1 METIINQLA
10 SNPVY
15 FAVAIVFALVILFG
29 VIKKL
34 IKLVIF
40 SAVIFAIWIAYLFY
54 TDKEIPTTIQEAKES
69 IIETIDRGKETID
82 RSKQKGE
89 EILEKKVGEQIDKIF
104 NSD

>member
-40 SAVIFAIWIAYLFY
+40 SAVVFAIWIVYLVY

-69 IIETIDRGKETID
+69 IIETIDRGK
-82 RSKQKGE
+82 QKGE
-89 EILEKKVGEQIDKIF
+89 ELLEKKVGEQIDKIF

>member
-40 SAVIFAIWIAYLFY
+40 SAVVFAIWIAYLVY

-69 IIETIDRGKETID
+69 IIETIDMG
-82 RSKQKGE
+82 KQKGE
-89 EILEKKVGEQIDKIF
+89 ELLEKKVGEQIDKIF

>member
-40 SAVIFAIWIAYLFY
+40 SAVVFAIWIAYLVY

-69 IIETIDRGKETID
+69 IIETIDKG
-82 RSKQKGE
+82 KQKGE
-89 EILEKKVGEQIDKIF
+89 ELLEKKVGEQIDKIF

>member
-15 FAVAIVFALVILFG
+15 FAVAVVFVLVILFG

-40 SAVIFAIWIAYLFY
+40 SAVVFAIWIAYLVY

-69 IIETIDRGKETID
+69 IIETIDKG
-82 RSKQKGE
+82 KQKGE
-89 EILEKKVGEQIDKIF
+89 ELLEKKVGEQVDKIF

>member
-40 SAVIFAIWIAYLFY
+40 SVVIFAIWIAYLVY

-69 IIETIDRGKETID
+69 ILETIDRGK
-82 RSKQKGE
+82 QKGE
-89 EILEKKVGEQIDKIF
+89 ELLEKKVGEQVDKIF

>member
-40 SAVIFAIWIAYLFY
+40 SAVVFAIWIAYLVY

-69 IIETIDRGKETID
+69 ILETIDRGK
-82 RSKQKGE
+82 QKGE
-89 EILEKKVGEQIDKIF
+89 ELLEKKVGEQIDKIF

>member
-40 SAVIFAIWIAYLFY
+40 SAVVFAIWIAYLVY

-69 IIETIDRGKETID
+69 IIETIDRGK
-82 RSKQKGE
+82 QKGE
-89 EILEKKVGEQIDKIF
+89 ELLEKKVGEQIDKIF

>member
-34 IKLVIF
+34 IKLAIF
-40 SAVIFAIWIAYLFY
+40 SAVVFAIWIAYLVN

-69 IIETIDRGKETID
+69 IIETIDRGK
-82 RSKQKGE
+82 QKGE
-89 EILEKKVGEQIDKIF
+89 ELLEKKVGEQIDKIF

>member
-40 SAVIFAIWIAYLFY
+40 SAVVFAIWIAYLVY

-69 IIETIDRGKETID
+69 IIETIDRGK
-82 RSKQKGE
+82 QKGE
-89 EILEKKVGEQIDKIF
+89 ELLEKKVGEQVDKIF

>member
-15 FAVAIVFALVILFG
+15 FAVAVVFVMVILFG

-40 SAVIFAIWIAYLFY
+40 SAVVFAIWIAYLVY

-69 IIETIDRGKETID
+69 FIETID

-89 EILEKKVGEQIDKIF
+89 ELLEKKVGEQIDKIF

>member
-15 FAVAIVFALVILFG
+15 FAVAVVFVLVILFG

-40 SAVIFAIWIAYLFY
+40 SAVVFAIWIAYLVY

-69 IIETIDRGKETID
+69 IIETIDRGK
-82 RSKQKGE
+82 QKGE
-89 EILEKKVGEQIDKIF
+89 ELLEKKVGEQIDKIF

>member
-15 FAVAIVFALVILFG
+15 FAVAVVFVLVILFG

-40 SAVIFAIWIAYLFY
+40 SAVVFAIWIAYLVY

-69 IIETIDRGKETID
+69 IIETIDMG
-82 RSKQKGE
+82 KQKGE
-89 EILEKKVGEQIDKIF
+89 ELLEKKVGEQIDKIF

>member
-40 SAVIFAIWIAYLFY
+40 SAVVFAIWIAYLVY

-69 IIETIDRGKETID
+69 ILETIDRGK
-82 RSKQKGE
+82 QKGE
-89 EILEKKVGEQIDKIF
+89 ELLEKKVGEQLDKIF

>member
-15 FAVAIVFALVILFG
+15 FAVAVVFVLVILFG

-40 SAVIFAIWIAYLFY
+40 SAVVFAIWIAYLVY

-69 IIETIDRGKETID
+69 ILETIDRGK
-82 RSKQKGE
+82 QKGE
-89 EILEKKVGEQIDKIF
+89 ELLEKKVGEEIDKIF

>member
-29 VIKKL
+29 LIKKL

-40 SAVIFAIWIAYLFY
+40 SAVVFAIWIAYLVY

-69 IIETIDRGKETID
+69 IIETIDRGK
-82 RSKQKGE
+82 QKGE
-89 EILEKKVGEQIDKIF
+89 ELLEKKVGEQIDKIF

>member
-15 FAVAIVFALVILFG
+15 FAVAVVFVLVILFG

-40 SAVIFAIWIAYLFY
+40 SAVVFAIWIAYLVY

-69 IIETIDRGKETID
+69 IIETIDMG
-82 RSKQKGE
+82 KQKGE
-89 EILEKKVGEQIDKIF
+89 ELLEKKVGEQVDKIF

>member
-40 SAVIFAIWIAYLFY
+40 SAVVFAIWIAYLVY

-69 IIETIDRGKETID
+69 IIETIDRGK
-82 RSKQKGE
+82 QKGE
-89 EILEKKVGEQIDKIF
+89 ELLEKKVGEQLDKIF

>member
-15 FAVAIVFALVILFG
+15 FAVAIVFALVIIFG

-40 SAVIFAIWIAYLFY
+40 SAVVFAIWIAYLVY

-69 IIETIDRGKETID
+69 ILETIDRGK
-82 RSKQKGE
+82 QKGE
-89 EILEKKVGEQIDKIF
+89 ELLEKKVGEQIDKIF

>member
-15 FAVAIVFALVILFG
+15 FAVAVVFVLVILFG
-29 VIKKL
+29 AIKKL

-40 SAVIFAIWIAYLFY
+40 SAVVFAIWIAYLVY

-69 IIETIDRGKETID
+69 IIETIDRGK
-82 RSKQKGE
+82 QKGE
-89 EILEKKVGEQIDKIF
+89 ELLEKKVGEQIDKIF

>member
-15 FAVAIVFALVILFG
+15 FAVAVVFVLVILFG

-40 SAVIFAIWIAYLFY
+40 SAVVFAIWIAYLVY

-69 IIETIDRGKETID
+69 IIETIDMG
-82 RSKQKGE
+82 KQKGE
-89 EILEKKVGEQIDKIF
+89 KLLEKKVGEQIDKIF

>member
-10 SNPVY
+10 RNPVY

-29 VIKKL
+29 VFKKL

-40 SAVIFAIWIAYLFY
+40 SAVVFAIWIAYLVY

-69 IIETIDRGKETID
+69 IIETIDRGK
-82 RSKQKGE
+82 QKGE
-89 EILEKKVGEQIDKIF
+89 ELLEKKVGEQIDKIF

>member
-15 FAVAIVFALVILFG
+15 FAVAVVFVLVILFG

-40 SAVIFAIWIAYLFY
+40 SAVVFAIWIAYLVY

-69 IIETIDRGKETID
+69 IIETIDRGK
-82 RSKQKGE
+82 QKGE
-89 EILEKKVGEQIDKIF
+89 ELLEKKVGEQLDKIF

>member
-15 FAVAIVFALVILFG
+15 FAVAVVFVLVILFG

-40 SAVIFAIWIAYLFY
+40 SAVVFAIWIAYLVY

-69 IIETIDRGKETID
+69 IVETIDRGK
-82 RSKQKGE
+82 QKGE
-89 EILEKKVGEQIDKIF
+89 ELLEKKVGEQIDKIF

>member
-40 SAVIFAIWIAYLFY
+40 SAVVFAIWIAYLVY

-69 IIETIDRGKETID
+69 IIETIDRGK
-82 RSKQKGE
+82 QKGE
-89 EILEKKVGEQIDKIF
+89 ELIEKKVGEQIDKIF

>member
-40 SAVIFAIWIAYLFY
+40 SAVVFAIWIAYLVY
-54 TDKEIPTTIQEAKES
+54 TEKEIPTTIQEAKES
-69 IIETIDRGKETID
+69 ILETIDRGK
-82 RSKQKGE
+82 QKGE
-89 EILEKKVGEQIDKIF
+89 ELLEKKVGEQIDKIF

>member
-1 METIINQLA
+1 MEAIINQLA

-40 SAVIFAIWIAYLFY
+40 SAVVFAIWIAYLVY

-69 IIETIDRGKETID
+69 IIETIDRGK
-82 RSKQKGE
+82 QKGE
-89 EILEKKVGEQIDKIF
+89 ELLEKKVGEQIDKIF

>member
-40 SAVIFAIWIAYLFY
+40 SAVVFAIWIAYLVY

-69 IIETIDRGKETID
+69 IIEAIDRG
-82 RSKQKGE
+82 KQKGE
-89 EILEKKVGEQIDKIF
+89 ELLEKKVGEQIDKIF

>member
-1 METIINQLA
+1 MEKIINQLA

-40 SAVIFAIWIAYLFY
+40 SAVVFAIWIAYLVY

-69 IIETIDRGKETID
+69 FIETID

-89 EILEKKVGEQIDKIF
+89 ELLEKKVGEQIDKIF

>member
-40 SAVIFAIWIAYLFY
+40 SAVVFAIWIAYLVN

-69 IIETIDRGKETID
+69 IIETIDRGK
-82 RSKQKGE
+82 QKGE
-89 EILEKKVGEQIDKIF
+89 ELLEKKVGEQIDKIF

>member
-15 FAVAIVFALVILFG
+15 FAVAIVFVLVILFG

-40 SAVIFAIWIAYLFY
+40 SAVVFAIWIAYLVY

-69 IIETIDRGKETID
+69 IIETIDRGK
-82 RSKQKGE
+82 QKGE
-89 EILEKKVGEQIDKIF
+89 ELLEKKVGEQIDKIF

>member
-40 SAVIFAIWIAYLFY
+40 SAVVFAIWTAYLVY

-69 IIETIDRGKETID
+69 ILETIDRGK
-82 RSKQKGE
+82 QKGE
-89 EILEKKVGEQIDKIF
+89 ELLEKKVGEQVDKIF

>member
-40 SAVIFAIWIAYLFY
+40 SAVVFAIWIAYLVY

-69 IIETIDRGKETID
+69 IIETIDRGK
-82 RSKQKGE
+82 QKGE
-89 EILEKKVGEQIDKIF
+89 ELLEKKVGEQLDKIF
-104 NSD
+104 NLD

>member
-15 FAVAIVFALVILFG
+15 FAVAVVFVLVILFG

-40 SAVIFAIWIAYLFY
+40 SAVVFAIWIAYLVY

-69 IIETIDRGKETID
+69 IIETIDRGK
-82 RSKQKGE
+82 QKGE
-89 EILEKKVGEQIDKIF
+89 ELLEKKVGEQVDKIF

>member
-15 FAVAIVFALVILFG
+15 FAVAVVFVLVILFG

-40 SAVIFAIWIAYLFY
+40 SAVIFAIWIAYLVY

-69 IIETIDRGKETID
+69 ILETIDRGK
-82 RSKQKGE
+82 QKGE
-89 EILEKKVGEQIDKIF
+89 ELLEKKVGEQIDKIF

>member
-40 SAVIFAIWIAYLFY
+40 SVVIFAIWIAYLVY
-54 TDKEIPTTIQEAKES
+54 TDKEIPTTMQEAKES
-69 IIETIDRGKETID
+69 IIETIDRGK
-82 RSKQKGE
+82 QKGE
-89 EILEKKVGEQIDKIF
+89 ELLEKKVGEQVDKIF

>member
-40 SAVIFAIWIAYLFY
+40 SAVVFAIWISYLVY

-69 IIETIDRGKETID
+69 IIETIDRGK
-82 RSKQKGE
+82 QKGE
-89 EILEKKVGEQIDKIF
+89 ELLEKKVGEQIDKIF

>member
-15 FAVAIVFALVILFG
+15 FAVAIVFVLVILFG

-40 SAVIFAIWIAYLFY
+40 SAVVFAIWIAYLVY

-69 IIETIDRGKETID
+69 IIETIDRGK
-82 RSKQKGE
+82 QKGE
-89 EILEKKVGEQIDKIF
+89 ELIEKKVGEQIDKIF

>member
-29 VIKKL
+29 LIKKL

-40 SAVIFAIWIAYLFY
+40 SAVIFAIWIAYLVY

-69 IIETIDRGKETID
+69 IIETIDRGK
-82 RSKQKGE
+82 QKGE
-89 EILEKKVGEQIDKIF
+89 ELLEKKVGEQIDKIF